1 MPYSGSMS
9 LDRADFS
16 APTRQHELHHA
27 RSGVYL
33 PWNMYIQREID
44 DLSDVWTV
52 CNRRQLSAP
61 IACKG
66 LHMRRRASYDRGT
79 VQNHFWPT
87 MAEGTS
93 FWTEELANT
102 WYLASIIASFWFFD
116 HFFFVTDLGHRIDC
130 SSLKG
135 DLNLKRSFFLKSR
148 FLEWDILLIV

>member
-1 MPYSGSMS
+1 MQILRLPPATWAGLYKSGTY
-9 LDRADFS
+9 LFCLADL
-16 APTRQHELHHA
+16 HEV
-27 RSGVYL
+27 G
-33 PWNMYIQREID
+33 ID